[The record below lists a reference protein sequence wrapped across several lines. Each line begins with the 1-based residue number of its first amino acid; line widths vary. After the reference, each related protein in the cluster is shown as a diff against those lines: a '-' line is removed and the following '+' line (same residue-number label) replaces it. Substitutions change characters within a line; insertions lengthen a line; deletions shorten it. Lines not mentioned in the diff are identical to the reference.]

1 MTLSVLLRRLVATV
15 SLLVSTGAA
24 TQTSAYLYV
33 LGVGQDASF
42 PQAGCYEPRCLP
54 AWEDMSLR
62 QEPTAI
68 AVIDRTSDSSY
79 LFEATPEFLDQ
90 LYRLQ
95 QEAPFP
101 LTGIFLTHAHIGHYT
116 GLIHLGREAM
126 GTQGVPVY
134 AMPRM
139 LEYLSSNGPWS
150 QLVSLGNIDLRRLE
164 HDTPIR
170 LNELSVTPFLVPHR
184 DEYSETVGYRIEG
197 PNRTALFI
205 PDINKWEDWEVSIV
219 EVLET
224 VDYALIDASFFADGE
239 LGNRDM
245 SQIPHPF
252 VSETMALFAQSS
264 AEVRNR
270 IWFIH
275 MNQSNPL
282 LNPGSDASQLVQSR
296 GFNVAREGIRLPL

>member
-1 MTLSVLLRRLVATV
+1 MTLSVLLRRLVATG
-15 SLLVSTGAA
+15 SLLVSTAAA
-24 TQTSAYLYV
+24 TQTSSYLYV

-68 AVIDRTSDSSY
+68 AVIDRTSDSTY
-79 LFEATPEFLDQ
+79 LFEATPEFRDQ

-116 GLIHLGREAM
+116 GLMHLGREAM

-139 LEYLSSNGPWS
+139 LEFLSKNGPWS

-282 LNPGSDASQLVQSR
+282 LNPGSDASRLVQSR
-296 GFNVAREGIRLPL
+296 GFNIARAGIRLPL

>member
-1 MTLSVLLRRLVATV
+1 MILRLLVAAIA
-15 SLLVSTGAA
+15 LSTLTTA
-24 TQTSAYLYV
+24 TGQPPPYIFV

-42 PQAGCYEPRCLP
+42 PQAGCYEPRCLL
-54 AWEDMSLR
+54 AWEDTSLR

-68 AVIDRTSDSSY
+68 AVIDGASESSY
-79 LFEATPEFLDQ
+79 LFEATPEFRDQ
-90 LYRLQ
+90 LYRLH
-95 QEAPFP
+95 QEASLP
-101 LTGIFLTHAHIGHYT
+101 LAGIFLTHAHIGHYT
-116 GLIHLGREAM
+116 GLMHLGREAM
-126 GTQGVPVY
+126 GTQGMPVY

-139 LEYLSSNGPWS
+139 LEFLSGNGPWS
-150 QLVSLGNIDLRRLE
+150 QLVSLGNINLQRLE
-164 HDTPIR
+164 HNTPI
-170 LNELSVTPFLVPHR
+170 LMGKLSITPFLVPHR

-205 PDINKWEDWEVSIV
+205 PDINKWEEWEVSIV
-219 EVLET
+219 EVLEA
-224 VDYALIDASFFADGE
+224 VNYALIDASFFADGE

-252 VSETMALFAQSS
+252 VSETMALFEQSS
-264 AEVRNR
+264 AEVRDK

-282 LNPGSDASQLVQSR
+282 LNPNSDATRLVQDR

>member
-1 MTLSVLLRRLVATV
+1 MTLSVLLRRLVTAV
-15 SLLVSTGAA
+15 ALLVSTAAA
-24 TQTSAYLYV
+24 TQTSPYVYV

-79 LFEATPEFLDQ
+79 LFEATPEFRDQ

-95 QEAPFP
+95 REAPFP

-116 GLIHLGREAM
+116 GLMHLGREAM

-164 HDTPIR
+164 HNTPIR

-184 DEYSETVGYRIEG
+184 DEYSETAGYRIEG

-239 LGNRDM
+239 LGHRDM

-264 AEVRNR
+264 AEVRNK

-282 LNPGSDASQLVQSR
+282 LDPDSDASRLVQNR

>member
-79 LFEATPEFLDQ
+79 LFEATPEFRDQ

-116 GLIHLGREAM
+116 GLMHLGREAM

>member
-1 MTLSVLLRRLVATV
+1 MTLSVLLRRLVTTV

-79 LFEATPEFLDQ
+79 LFEATPEFRDQ

-116 GLIHLGREAM
+116 GLMHLGREAM

>member
-1 MTLSVLLRRLVATV
+1 MTLSVLLRRLVAEV

-79 LFEATPEFLDQ
+79 LFEATPEFRDQ

-116 GLIHLGREAM
+116 GLMHLGREAM

-282 LNPGSDASQLVQSR
+282 LNPGSDASRLVQSR

>member
-15 SLLVSTGAA
+15 SLLLSTAAA
-24 TQTSAYLYV
+24 TQTSSYLYV

-62 QEPTAI
+62 QEPTSI

-79 LFEATPEFLDQ
+79 LFEATPEFRDQ

-184 DEYSETVGYRIEG
+184 DEYSETVGFRIEG

-282 LNPGSDASQLVQSR
+282 LNPGSDASRLVQSR

>member
-1 MTLSVLLRRLVATV
+1 
-15 SLLVSTGAA
+15 
-24 TQTSAYLYV
+24 
-33 LGVGQDASF
+33 
-42 PQAGCYEPRCLP
+42 
-54 AWEDMSLR
+54 MSLR

-79 LFEATPEFLDQ
+79 LFEATPEFRDQ

-116 GLIHLGREAM
+116 GLMHLGREAM

-139 LEYLSSNGPWS
+139 LEYLSNNGPWS

-164 HDTPIR
+164 HETPIR

-197 PNRTALFI
+197 PNRKALFI
-205 PDINKWEDWEVSIV
+205 PDINKWEDWELSIV

-282 LNPGSDASQLVQSR
+282 LNPGSDASRLVQSR

>member
-1 MTLSVLLRRLVATV
+1 MILRLLVAAITLSTLTTAT
-15 SLLVSTGAA
+15 G
-24 TQTSAYLYV
+24 QPPPYIFV

-42 PQAGCYEPRCLP
+42 PQAGCYEPRCLL
-54 AWEDMSLR
+54 AWEDTSLR
-62 QEPTAI
+62 EEPTAI
-68 AVIDRTSDSSY
+68 AVIDRASESSY
-79 LFEATPEFLDQ
+79 LFEATPEFRDQ
-90 LYRLQ
+90 LYRLH
-95 QEAPFP
+95 QEASLP
-101 LTGIFLTHAHIGHYT
+101 LAGIFLTHAHIGHYT
-116 GLIHLGREAM
+116 GLMHLGREAM
-126 GTQGVPVY
+126 GTQGMPVY

-139 LEYLSSNGPWS
+139 LEFLSGNGPWS
-150 QLVSLGNIDLRRLE
+150 QLVSLGNIDLQRLE

-170 LNELSVTPFLVPHR
+170 MGKLSITPFLVPHR

-219 EVLET
+219 EVLEA
-224 VDYALIDASFFADGE
+224 VNYALIDATFFADGE

-252 VSETMALFAQSS
+252 VSETMALLEQSS
-264 AEVRNR
+264 ADVRDK

-282 LNPGSDASQLVQSR
+282 LNPNSDATRLVQDR
-296 GFNVAREGIRLPL
+296 GFNVAREGVRLPL

>member
-1 MTLSVLLRRLVATV
+1 MTLSVLLRRLIATV
-15 SLLVSTGAA
+15 SLLVSTAAA
-24 TQTSAYLYV
+24 TQTSSYLYV

-42 PQAGCYEPRCLP
+42 PQAGCYEPRCLS
-54 AWEDMSLR
+54 AWEDISLR

-79 LFEATPEFLDQ
+79 LFEATPEFRDQ

-116 GLIHLGREAM
+116 GLMHLGREAM
-126 GTQGVPVY
+126 DTQGVPVY

-139 LEYLSSNGPWS
+139 LEFLSSNGPWS

-184 DEYSETVGYRIEG
+184 DEYSETVGFRIEG

-282 LNPGSDASQLVQSR
+282 LNPGSDASRLVQSR
-296 GFNVAREGIRLPL
+296 GFNVARKGTRLPL

>member
-24 TQTSAYLYV
+24 TQTSSYLFV

-79 LFEATPEFLDQ
+79 LFEATPEFRDQ

-116 GLIHLGREAM
+116 GLMHLGREAM

-282 LNPGSDASQLVQSR
+282 LNPGSDASRLVQSR

>member
-79 LFEATPEFLDQ
+79 LFEATPEFRDQ

-116 GLIHLGREAM
+116 GLMHLGREAM

-282 LNPGSDASQLVQSR
+282 LNPGSDASRLVQSR